1 MAEEWRAKAMNNTLG
16 TLHLEDGYECEKC
29 RNKGFVYRIK
39 DGELVSA
46 KCECVTIRRSIKLLQ
61 ESGLQLF
68 VQHKSID
75 DYETTQKWQKDLK
88 EKTQRFTDQDK
99 VKWYFIGGQVG
110 IGKTFLCTTICRHF
124 IEKGVPTRYMLWTEI
139 SKRLKA
145 NINED
150 AYFDII
156 EPFKNID
163 VLYIDDFLKVK
174 KGQLPT
180 PADMNIAFDI
190 LNSRLFDQNKITI
203 ISSEFTIRQLL
214 PLDEATIS
222 RIIEKSGE
230 FLINIEADMSK
241 NYRLKGVQK

>member
-1 MAEEWRAKAMNNTLG
+1 MSENWKADVLNATNG

-29 RNKGFVYRIK
+29 RNKGIIYK
-39 DGELVSA
+39 MTDEGEIRSV
-46 KCECVTIRRSIKLLQ
+46 KCECLTTRRSIKLLQ

-68 VQHKSID
+68 VQNNSID
-75 DYETTQKWQKDLK
+75 DYETTHEWQKNLK
-88 EKTQRFTDQDK
+88 EKTQNFMAQDK
-99 VKWYFIGGQVG
+99 IKWYFIGGQVG

-150 AYFDII
+150 TYFDII
-156 EPFKNID
+156 EPFKKID

-174 KGQLPT
+174 KGQMPT

-190 LNSRLFDQNKITI
+190 LNSRLFDQNKVTI

-230 FLINIEADMSK
+230 FLINIDADMSK
-241 NYRLKGVQK
+241 NYRLKGAK